1 MGEKLE
7 TPPLIEAVCE
17 FRFTGKTNWDW
28 IIPGQLYD
36 RVKSEFPERA
46 QISGVGFHIQASPKK
61 NPVASVQNLPDRVQ
75 FKRADGSAI
84 VQVGYNLL
92 AINILRPYPNWTEFL
107 TIIINIFNEYHSIAG
122 TIELERIGLRYI
134 NQLSISA
141 EFSEIGKMITLTPP
155 LTGKLAR
162 PIHSFYQRYELE
174 QDNPEGLLINQTG
187 TQKDDKGNPVIV
199 LDLDFGSTK
208 VRRLKSATQVKTW
221 LERAHN
227 CIYDAFVSSLT
238 PKLYAK
244 FRGILDV

>member
-1 MGEKLE
+1 MGEKLG

-17 FRFTGKTNWDW
+17 FRFTEKTAWDW

-36 RVKSEFPERA
+36 KVKAEFPERA
-46 QISGVGFHIQASPKK
+46 QISGVGFHVQTSPKK
-61 NPVASVQNLPDRVQ
+61 KPVASVQNLPDRVQ
-75 FKRADGSAI
+75 LKRADGSAI

-92 AINILRPYPNWTEFL
+92 AINVLRPYPSWTEFL
-107 TIIINIFNEYHSIAG
+107 VLITRIFNEYHSIAG

-134 NQLSISA
+134 NQLTISD
-141 EFSEIGKMITLTPP
+141 EFSEIVNMITLIPP

-187 TQKDDKGNPVIV
+187 TQQDEKGNPVIV

-208 VRRLKSATQVKTW
+208 VQKLKSVAQAKKW
-221 LERAHN
+221 LDRAHN
-227 CIYDAFVSSLT
+227 CVYEAFVSSLT
-238 PKLYAK
+238 PKLYDK
-244 FRGILDV
+244 FRG